1 MSISR
6 TKWQLLTKDHV
17 SSLVSITAPHTQVTD
32 LAKHILILSQ
42 SNVQPPALAYLSSDG
57 QTAPSV
63 TDVQVFR
70 DWPEGTTQKV
80 PSAYSYSDCTCSKR
94 CKQWGHNIDD
104 NSLVM
109 QWTKLELEPRT
120 TLRELEVLRDL
131 AKGLDLVT
139 DLHTQDDASVPRH
152 LSRDAE
158 EVVKDYLSKVSR
170 EWYRDIKRKGQFTL
184 DHVPVDMVVTHPV
197 DWSYEAMNKTYRAVT
212 GAFRKGMYPTLRD
225 IYFST
230 EPEACALNTVS
241 ELLAQDRHSL
251 IPGDCFVLC
260 DAGGGTVD
268 MASYKVEQLTPLK
281 LTNVGGISGAKCGA
295 TRVDQAFLEWLQPK
309 FVNQISERD
318 VTLAGP
324 LVLKPLGILLLKR
337 FQKIKHPFDGRL
349 VTDIP
354 HPRNIGGVRVEVR
367 GQQDGIQNGQISLTA

>member
-1 MSISR
+1 
-6 TKWQLLTKDHV
+6 
-17 SSLVSITAPHTQVTD
+17 
-32 LAKHILILSQ
+32 
-42 SNVQPPALAYLSSDG
+42 
-57 QTAPSV
+57 
-63 TDVQVFR
+63 
-70 DWPEGTTQKV
+70 
-80 PSAYSYSDCTCSKR
+80 
-94 CKQWGHNIDD
+94 
-104 NSLVM
+104 M
-109 QWTKLELEPRT
+109 QWTKLELEQRT

-131 AKGLDLVT
+131 AKGLDLVM
-139 DLHTQDDASVPRH
+139 DLYTQDDASVPRH

-158 EVVKDYLSKVSR
+158 VVVKDYLSKVSR
-170 EWYRDIKRKGQFTL
+170 EWYRGIKSKGQFTL
-184 DHVPVDMVVTHPV
+184 DRVPVDMVVTHPV

-212 GAFRKGMYPTLRD
+212 GAFRNAMYPTLRD

-251 IPGDCFVLC
+251 VPGDCFVLC

-337 FQKIKHPFDGRL
+337 FQSIKHQFDGRL

-354 HPRNIGGVRVEVR
+354 HPRNIGGVRVKVR
-367 GQQDGIQNGQISLTA
+367 GQQDGIQEGQISLTA

>member
-1 MSISR
+1 MSIS

-17 SSLVSITAPHTQVTD
+17 SSLVSITAPHTQVTN
-32 LAKHILILSQ
+32 LAKYILILSQ

-212 GAFRKGMYPTLRD
+212 GAFRKGM
-225 IYFST
+225 
-230 EPEACALNTVS
+230 
-241 ELLAQDRHSL
+241 
-251 IPGDCFVLC
+251 
-260 DAGGGTVD
+260 
-268 MASYKVEQLTPLK
+268 
-281 LTNVGGISGAKCGA
+281 
-295 TRVDQAFLEWLQPK
+295 
-309 FVNQISERD
+309 
-318 VTLAGP
+318 
-324 LVLKPLGILLLKR
+324 
-337 FQKIKHPFDGRL
+337 
-349 VTDIP
+349 
-354 HPRNIGGVRVEVR
+354 
-367 GQQDGIQNGQISLTA
+367 